1 MFHAI
6 LLGLLASP
14 GSADPATG
22 HASSFEGVQP
32 ISRHAG
38 AYDEETIKDFKKY
51 FRKVKEPASR
61 VEAVLTLLGEES
73 PKVVDVLIPIL
84 KDKEPDV
91 ARAAARVLASFKT
104 KPPAERLVQRFESE
118 KKEDV
123 RVGMLRAMREGRY
136 AALGVPGM
144 SEVIVEASGDKS
156 WAVRRMAILVASAGG
171 DKAMIPS
178 LVPFTEDEEPAV
190 RCAALDALAELK
202 AKEVLAPAHKH
213 LTDESWQVRASAIA
227 ALGIVRDKSSIPV
240 LVARLEIEEGRL
252 VEDVGK
258 ALDAITGRSLG
269 TRVELWKRFWENNAT
284 RFEIPSDAELAK
296 IAAAKAK
303 NKERYVRPGSTSFH
317 GIDTP
322 SRSILFVIDVSG
334 SMEDLVVER
343 ERFESGDYP
352 SWVRMDIVKTEL
364 ARTIEG
370 LEPYV
375 KFGIVSFAT
384 ETKRWKKKLVP
395 ANVINKKSALDFC
408 KRLEPLGGNSKQ
420 DLAAAGLSGSADL
433 SAGKTN
439 TYAALSLALG
449 IADKGTNSREQ
460 YLSEVDTI
468 FFLSDGRPTHG
479 KYIDTKEILSRVIE
493 ANKLRK
499 VVLHTIAIGN
509 FSKGF
514 MKSLAENN
522 GGNFVD
528 LGK

>member
-1 MFHAI
+1 MLLAI
-6 LLGLLASP
+6 LLGLMASP
-14 GSADPATG
+14 GTAAPVHAPGTLSGFPA
-22 HASSFEGVQP
+22 AAQP
-32 ISRHAG
+32 V
-38 AYDEETIKDFKKY
+38 AYDEETVKDFKKY
-51 FRKVKEPASR
+51 FRKVKEPAAR

-73 PKVVDVLIPIL
+73 PNAVDVLIPIL

-91 ARAAARVLASFKT
+91 AAAAARVLASFKT
-104 KPPAERLVQRFESE
+104 RPPAERLVQRFAKE
-118 KKEDV
+118 KKEEV
-123 RVGMLRAMREGRY
+123 RIGMLRAMREGRY

-144 SEVIVEASGDKS
+144 SEVIVEASTDKS
-156 WAVRRMAILVASAGG
+156 WAVRRLAILVASAGG
-171 DKAMIPS
+171 DIAVVPN
-178 LVPFTEDEEPAV
+178 LLPFTGDEEPAV
-190 RCAALDALAELK
+190 RCAAFDALAELK
-202 AKEVLAPAHKH
+202 AKEVIAPAQKS
-213 LTDESWQVRASAIA
+213 LADESWQVRVSAIE
-227 ALGIVRDKSSIPV
+227 ALGIVRDKSSIPL
-240 LVARLEIEEGRL
+240 LVARLEVEEGRL
-252 VEDVGK
+252 VEDLGK

-269 TRVELWKRFWENNAT
+269 TRVELWKRFWESNEK

-303 NKERYVRPGSTSFH
+303 NKERYVRPGSASFH

-343 ERFESGDYP
+343 ERFEAGEYP

-364 ARTIEG
+364 ARTVEG

-375 KFGIVSFAT
+375 NFGIVSFAT

-395 ANVINKKSALDFC
+395 ANVINKKSALDFV

-420 DLAAAGLSGSADL
+420 DLAQAGLGGSADL

-449 IADKGTNSREQ
+449 MTEGGSNSREQ

-479 KYIDTKEILSRVIE
+479 KYIDTKEILTRVIE
-493 ANKLRK
+493 ANKIRK

-514 MKSLAENN
+514 MKALAENN
-522 GGNFVD
+522 GGTFVD